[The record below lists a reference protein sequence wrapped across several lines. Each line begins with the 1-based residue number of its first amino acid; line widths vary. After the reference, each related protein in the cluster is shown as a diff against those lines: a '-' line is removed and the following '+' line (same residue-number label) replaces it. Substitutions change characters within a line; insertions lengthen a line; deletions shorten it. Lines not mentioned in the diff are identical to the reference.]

1 MEESM
6 DQDQAKSLPI
16 FDLEVNYD
24 SETNSVVI
32 IANDLAL
39 EHLSDSCQ
47 VLIVKGIS
55 GSHTHYLQGVN
66 GNTGSVIE
74 ITIMKR

>member
-1 MEESM
+1 MN
-6 DQDQAKSLPI
+6 QDQGLPI

-24 SETNSVVI
+24 PETNTVMI

-47 VLIVKGIS
+47 VLLAKGVS
-55 GSHTHYLQGVN
+55 ESHTHYLQGVN
-66 GNTGSVIE
+66 GNTGNITE
-74 ITIMKR
+74 LTIMKR

>member
-1 MEESM
+1 M

-24 SETNSVVI
+24 QETNSVMI

-47 VLIVKGIS
+47 ALLVKGIS
-55 GSHTHYLQGVN
+55 GSHAHYLRGVS
-66 GNTGSVIE
+66 GNTGNVLE
-74 ITIMKR
+74 FTIMKR